1 MDNSRHRFIVSLL
14 AVLTTLSA
22 AEAIPTAGARPAPK
36 LVVNIL
42 VDRLRSD
49 YLNAFLPLYGE
60 DGFKRLLNQGLVYS
74 QAESTALPT
83 DMATAAADIAT
94 GTSASDHGIIGLRR
108 LDRTTLRPVGCID
121 DKNFTGINTSTAS
134 SPQYLA
140 VSTIGDELKAA
151 TEGKALV

>member
-60 DGFKRLLNQGLVYS
+60 DGFKRLLNHRLRCLRIWPRRRLTS
-74 QAESTALPT
+74 PTARALP
-83 DMATAAADIAT
+83 I
-94 GTSASDHGIIGLRR
+94 
-108 LDRTTLRPVGCID
+108 
-121 DKNFTGINTSTAS
+121 TAS
-134 SPQYLA
+134 
-140 VSTIGDELKAA
+140 
-151 TEGKALV
+151 